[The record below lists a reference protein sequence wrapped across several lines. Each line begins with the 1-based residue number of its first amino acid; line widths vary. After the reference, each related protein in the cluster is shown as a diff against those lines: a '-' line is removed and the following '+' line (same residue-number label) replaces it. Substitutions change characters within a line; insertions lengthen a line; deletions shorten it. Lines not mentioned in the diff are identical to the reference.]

1 MQTIFYDATYVEKKL
16 ERITVVT
23 KAEYIARDILSATPR
38 IEYTIETENEYQDL
52 FIDFGTFGEG
62 CESLTLKLSEGKE
75 FSFCKTAHA
84 RNPGAIHYVVRTIL
98 DEWEKAGI
106 VRNIKDPLDDE

>member
-23 KAEYIARDILSATPR
+23 RAEWIARDILSATPR
-38 IEYTIETENEYQDL
+38 LEFAVITDNEYQDL
-52 FIDFGTFGEG
+52 FISFGGFGCG
-62 CESLTLKLSEGKE
+62 CESLSLKLSEGKE

-84 RNPGAIHYVVRTIL
+84 RNPGAIHHVVRTIL
-98 DEWEKAGI
+98 DEWEKAGF
-106 VRNIKDPLDDE
+106 VKNIKDPLDDE